1 MAAQDQE
8 ELRED
13 EAIMAAQDQEELRED
28 EAIMAAQDQEE
39 LVGSRRP
46 FLDY

>member
-1 MAAQDQE
+1 MY
-8 ELRED
+8 